1 MRFWRNSRRDRMALL
16 WKHQAR
22 QCRLEQQLATQA
34 AEHWKRECANKSERL
49 ALADNII
56 ASLRQKIESL
66 TDNVLF
72 GSGHA
77 PLFQPEAARFQ
88 PRQMVEQQAEARQAA
103 RTLSPAE
110 WRRRAEELDR
120 QQAERNRRAEL
131 TEGLKQLARD
141 REALRP
147 PEMCRAEPNA

>member
-1 MRFWRNSRRDRMALL
+1 MALL

-34 AEHWKRECANKSERL
+34 AEHWKRECANTRERL
-49 ALADNII
+49 ALADNMI
-56 ASLRQKIESL
+56 ASLRQKIETL

-77 PLFQPEAARFQ
+77 PLYQPDAPRFQ

-103 RTLSPAE
+103 RALSPAE

-131 TEGLKQLARD
+131 AEGLKQLARD
-141 REALRP
+141 RAARREPAASQ
-147 PEMCRAEPNA
+147 AEPNA